1 MNYYSDHLV
10 MASGETC
17 RGFMHTIVKGDTLY
31 KLSRFY
37 GVSLESIFDA
47 NPDADIYHLAIG
59 QKICI
64 PINQPSA
71 AAKPEAGYVRIQ
83 KTEKLSSFLD
93 EHHMSLSQFER
104 LNTQF
109 TPEMLNEGTYV
120 NISAQKNS
128 QEMNR
133 RR

>member
-47 NPDADIYHLAIG
+47 NPEADVYHLVIG
-59 QKICI
+59 QQICI
-64 PINQPSA
+64 PISQTAETS
-71 AAKPEAGYVRIQ
+71 KPAVNRLRLQ
-83 KTEKLSSFLD
+83 KAERLSVFLD
-93 EHHMSLSQFER
+93 KHHMSLSQFEK

-109 TPEMLNEGTYV
+109 EPEILEEGTYV
-120 NISAQKNS
+120 NMPVQ
-128 QEMNR
+128 QER
-133 RR
+133 